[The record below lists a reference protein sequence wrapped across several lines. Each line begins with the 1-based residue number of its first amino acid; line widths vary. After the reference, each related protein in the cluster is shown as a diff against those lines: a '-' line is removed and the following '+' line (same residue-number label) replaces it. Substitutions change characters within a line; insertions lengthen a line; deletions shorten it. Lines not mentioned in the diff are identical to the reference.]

1 MFRYNHEEYHKLPT
15 LEVQCMYYVSK
26 IHYDTHEIND
36 SYRIQLDLYCESL
49 IHSRFR
55 QSAGVRIHYRCVG
68 TWEARDDVGVL
79 SGAVGIGERGGQS
92 HSLTLIHHDR
102 GFILNIQTIL
112 FFFHYQLEMSPVC
125 AEGGIS
131 ISRALFWFAFS
142 FVWLNFFSGGGE
154 GGGGFGGRWMDGWK
168 TYRGR
173 VPTAL
178 LHYAA
183 LCESELSSGRYA
195 NTLPLTV
202 IMVHRNQA
210 FRYRGNAK

>member
-15 LEVQCMYYVSK
+15 LEVQCMYYASK

-36 SYRIQLDLYCESL
+36 WYRIQFDLYCESL

-102 GFILNIQTIL
+102 SFILHIQTIL
-112 FFFHYQLEMSPVC
+112 FFFRYQLEMSPVC

-142 FVWLNFFSGGGE
+142 FVWLDFFAWR
-154 GGGGFGGRWMDGWK
+154 GGRRGLWGQMDGWMDGRPRK
-168 TYRGR
+168 SAHSI
-173 VPTAL
+173 V
-178 LHYAA
+178 A
-183 LCESELSSGRYA
+183 LCSLVWIWVVQREICQYI
-195 NTLPLTV
+195 TLNCNNGSQKPGF
-202 IMVHRNQA
+202 Q
-210 FRYRGNAK
+210 G